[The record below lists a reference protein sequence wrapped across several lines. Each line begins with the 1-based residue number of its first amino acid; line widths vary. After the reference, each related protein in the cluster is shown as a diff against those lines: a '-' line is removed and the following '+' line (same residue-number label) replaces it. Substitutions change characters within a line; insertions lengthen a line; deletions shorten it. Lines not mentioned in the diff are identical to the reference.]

1 MIMDLL
7 KIIIFYTILCFCNNL
22 HSKEKVLL
30 YTLEDL
36 TILKKQKNYFEFLN
50 HALDIRPSKR
60 NKNWEKMVQDMATG
74 FISGAIEKKQISKD
88 YFMFIEK
95 LLSWPSL
102 KNDEFFIIKRNQY
115 GHKYIEEC
123 FKETEKT
130 NICQKFLLD
139 FWYNHKDPELGLKL
153 GKIIQKQN
161 LNLETWQFYEIA
173 TKSPFST
180 FFCKD
185 KNLKTA
191 LFKKT
196 IELFN
201 KNIIEEKKEVAL
213 LKKLAHSNCWKTFLP
228 TLKKSLYSNQQIHRE
243 QAFKILDLKKSLSQI
258 ERDTFLTFYILKGP
272 LIGKTFNQAWNTVR
286 DLGQSFARRIK
297 VIENLDRMDPL
308 PDDIFAL
315 ATPIKKKTLIKFMY
329 KNMPEYFSLYAKT
342 CLNYLKGKKFKAGNP
357 TFYCKEF
364 FQISENN
371 PWPSLRAKN
380 EYKNLVLKLKKGS

>member
-243 QAFKILDLKKSLSQI
+243 QAFKII
-258 ERDTFLTFYILKGP
+258 HTT
-272 LIGKTFNQAWNTVR
+272 
-286 DLGQSFARRIK
+286 
-297 VIENLDRMDPL
+297 
-308 PDDIFAL
+308 
-315 ATPIKKKTLIKFMY
+315 
-329 KNMPEYFSLYAKT
+329 
-342 CLNYLKGKKFKAGNP
+342 
-357 TFYCKEF
+357 
-364 FQISENN
+364 
-371 PWPSLRAKN
+371 
-380 EYKNLVLKLKKGS
+380 